1 MSNRNI
7 KEFIDVLHRTHKA
20 EWEATPSNQ
29 QAIVWLSDL
38 IEFLFP
44 DNHLNKLST
53 YIGRLKK
60 NQIDLENILLSYL
73 DVNVINVE
81 EKVADFYGSLD
92 IIYENLR
99 QDATKIYED

>member
-1 MSNRNI
+1 MGNRRI
-7 KEFIDVLHRTHKA
+7 EEFIGLLHKTHKA
-20 EWEATPSNQ
+20 EWEATPSIQ

-73 DVNVINVE
+73 DVTTINIE
-81 EKVADFYGSLD
+81 EKVADFYESLD
-92 IIYENLR
+92 TIYENLR
-99 QDATKIYED
+99 QD